1 MSTTPAPVPPVPPN
15 PQKDALL
22 HAISHTLVSQ
32 ANQTLANN
40 SAAFQSLSAQHQ
52 ALLAAQQTLQSE
64 LDSLAHLS
72 SILDSNDAALRQS
85 IQQIDSSIA
94 SASSQRRPEI
104 DAIIISPTIVGQQV
118 YNAVAE
124 EQAARDVR
132 LALGRA
138 LDKGRIGVKE
148 YVKEMRGV
156 GREEF
161 FRKAVVRKAG
171 VGMGLEVGASGA

>member
-1 MSTTPAPVPPVPPN
+1 
-15 PQKDALL
+15 
-22 HAISHTLVSQ
+22 
-32 ANQTLANN
+32 
-40 SAAFQSLSAQHQ
+40 
-52 ALLAAQQTLQSE
+52 
-64 LDSLAHLS
+64 
-72 SILDSNDAALRQS
+72 
-85 IQQIDSSIA
+85 
-94 SASSQRRPEI
+94 
-104 DAIIISPTIVGQQV
+104 VGQQV

-161 FRKAVVRKAG
+161 FRKALVRKAG
-171 VGMGLEVGASGA
+171 VGMGLEVGSLAVS

>member
-1 MSTTPAPVPPVPPN
+1 
-15 PQKDALL
+15 L
-22 HAISHTLVSQ
+22 Q
-32 ANQTLANN
+32 A
-40 SAAFQSLSAQHQ
+40 
-52 ALLAAQQTLQSE
+52 E
-64 LDSLAHLS
+64 LDSLAHLG
-72 SILDSNDAALRQS
+72 SILDGNELALRQG

-94 SASSQRRPEI
+94 SASTRRRPEI
-104 DAIIISPTIVGQQV
+104 DEVLVCPTVVGQQV
-118 YNAVAE
+118 YGAVAE

-138 LDKGRIGVKE
+138 LDKGRVGPRE

-171 VGMGLEVGASGA
+171 SGMGLDLGPMVGEGGWR